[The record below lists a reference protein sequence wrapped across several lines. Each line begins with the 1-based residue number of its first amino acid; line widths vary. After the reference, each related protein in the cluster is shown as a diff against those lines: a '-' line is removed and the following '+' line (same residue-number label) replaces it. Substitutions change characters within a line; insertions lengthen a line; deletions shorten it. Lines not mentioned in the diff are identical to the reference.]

1 MDKPPKVDRFLLWL
15 FERRIGE
22 SSFRANARVALVVLA
37 GIVAV
42 LGTLYAVR
50 FLSSLAR

>member
-22 SSFRANARVALVVLA
+22 SSFRANARVAGVLLL
-37 GIVAV
+37 GMVTV